1 MSKALEGDSSAF
13 YVHAFYHGLDHLL
26 FRSTGRKVFMNRDR
40 IIALLREKVEEYR
53 EKALSH
59 EEFNLLHTYALV
71 FSELSSI
78 LNEIENYEE

>member
-1 MSKALEGDSSAF
+1 
-13 YVHAFYHGLDHLL
+13 
-26 FRSTGRKVFMNRDR
+26 MNRDR